1 MSTHLQLF
9 DGCATVA
16 KGHRVIDANDCV
28 DMINL
33 DEFFE
38 LMLFLLLES
47 LPVLSEVF
55 GLGGRSYF

>member
-38 LMLFLLLES
+38 HLEDTMEDTWKTQQ
-47 LPVLSEVF
+47 L
-55 GLGGRSYF
+55 